1 MQRAICEIDTGEPMK
16 NPCQARNSLIALASA
31 VLATF
36 SLTACQQSQQ
46 PSAPAASQSAV
57 ASTEKVFVVFEG
69 PWAIVADPK
78 DANSVL
84 VLAPKTK
91 PHRDLY
97 VSASNESTL
106 AAGNYDLSVPA
117 HGPATT
123 AALDPSF
130 AQSKID
136 AKSLQ
141 RALDDK
147 SGRYVIRLPKP
158 EAYVA
163 AKRFRSRVGPTYPP
177 DASTEQNYAAYVSFR
192 YSVSSLN
199 GFSLA
204 GTPDSGTFNPLL
216 LQVDTPTIRFAIEP
230 AVADDPKDMCHVHSR
245 EAFRDT
251 VKFLGLT
258 LYVDFPNDSADCRK
272 TDPQVP
278 RSTKAEA
285 GQPSRLERMVVLLSG
300 DLTDGQAASTV
311 GATVPS
317 NLGPLTKSGVTGTVW
332 DLMAAVYFFH
342 GGGGTC
348 TAPILFLTTSS

>member
-1 MQRAICEIDTGEPMK
+1 MRTQLYSTSKLA
-16 NPCQARNSLIALASA
+16 ALASA

-36 SLTACQQSQQ
+36 FLIACQQSQQ
-46 PSAPAASQSAV
+46 QPAPAAVESKA

-84 VLAPKTK
+84 AIAPKTK
-91 PHRDLY
+91 LHRDLY
-97 VSASNESTL
+97 VAASNYSTL
-106 AAGNYDLSVPA
+106 AAGTYDVSVPT
-117 HGPATT
+117 HGPATSG
-123 AALDPSF
+123 ALDPSF
-130 AQSKID
+130 AQAKID

-163 AKRFRSRVGPTYPP
+163 ATRYRSRVGPKYPP
-177 DASTEQNYAAYVSFR
+177 DASTEQDYATAVSMR
-192 YSVSSLN
+192 YSVSSLT

-204 GTPDSGTFNPLL
+204 GTPDTGAFNPLL

-230 AVADDPKDMCHVHSR
+230 AQLDEPKDMCNTHSR
-245 EAFRDT
+245 EALRDT

-258 LYVDFPNDSADCRK
+258 LYVDFPNDSADCHK
-272 TDPQVP
+272 TDPQIP

-285 GQPSRLERMVVLLSG
+285 GPSFPLDRLAALLFEGLADSQTARVANRKITPSRPEILA
-300 DLTDGQAASTV
+300 TIV
-311 GATVPS
+311 GAEPVAHY
-317 NLGPLTKSGVTGTVW
+317 LT
-332 DLMAAVYFFH
+332 AAMYFFRAAM
-342 GGGGTC
+342 GDC
-348 TAPILFLTTSS
+348 RAPVLFLTTTP